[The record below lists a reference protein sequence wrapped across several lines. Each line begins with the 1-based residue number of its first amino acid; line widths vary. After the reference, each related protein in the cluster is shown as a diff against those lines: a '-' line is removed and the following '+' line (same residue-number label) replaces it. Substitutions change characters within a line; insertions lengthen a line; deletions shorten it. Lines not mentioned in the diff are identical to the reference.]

1 MLKYFELGLIP
12 LLQSVNNMHRVSATH
27 AAMLL
32 AAIGFM
38 VKWLAHFLKQYASF
52 HHWFEIF
59 YMIIEV
65 LWDVPFSINPK
76 V

>member
-32 AAIGFM
+32 VATGVNNM
-38 VKWLAHFLKQYASF
+38 HC
-52 HHWFEIF
+52 
-59 YMIIEV
+59 V
-65 LWDVPFSINPK
+65 LYDH
-76 V
+76 